1 MDFQKL
7 TIRSQEAVA
16 AAQDIARR
24 RGNPEIAPDHLLLAL
39 LDQELFTDWQQ
50 LRPEAEQH
58 VEALPSVQGGAQ
70 QPNASAAFARVLD
83 RADEER
89 ARLED
94 DYISTEHLFL
104 ALEPAPRD
112 EILKWIKAIR
122 GNRRITSQDPEG
134 TTGAPKFG
142 RDLTEPRGEARP
154 VIGRTR
160 RSGRDQILAARRT
173 TRWDRD
179 PSGQDR
185 DRQKGSRSVVAGDVL
200 AQRDRKVW
208 ARHGALSPARVPRRI
223 RGSSSRRCSP
233 RSRR

>member
-50 LRPEAEQH
+50 LRPEAEQR

-104 ALEPAPRD
+104 ALEPVPRD
-112 EILKWIKAIR
+112 EILAWIKQIR
-122 GNRRITSQDPEG
+122 G
-134 TTGAPKFG
+134 
-142 RDLTEPRGEARP
+142 
-154 VIGRTR
+154 
-160 RSGRDQILAARRT
+160 
-173 TRWDRD
+173 
-179 PSGQDR
+179 GQ
-185 DRQKGSRSVVAGDVL
+185 
-200 AQRDRKVW
+200 
-208 ARHGALSPARVPRRI
+208 RV
-223 RGSSSRRCSP
+223 
-233 RSRR
+233 